1 MCSCKASRLLEAEV
15 EAVAA
20 PVAAMAAEAEVKAL
34 VEEVMAREV
43 AEMETAAARAHK
55 MLPVGLI
62 RSCSLHLRTLDAICS
77 FCLIHVGS
85 SIQPYS
91 YLHTKLDSQLRCPIF
106 SYLPSCLYIPGL
118 QSMWHMHLLLDLYTS

>member
-1 MCSCKASRLLEAEV
+1 M